1 MRFHFGLTPR
11 GPAFMSSVVFS
22 GVGLFCLA
30 ATAGAHEID
39 FSLNSNALRAVYAT
53 SLADNLR
60 LDGGWLYDS
69 DEGDVVHAGLQVT
82 GDAGTGNKSLTAG
95 IGARLAYL
103 DGDGSGRSGYALG
116 VGGSLR
122 WVLPGYDRFAVSG
135 EYFWAPDVLSGGDAE
150 KYVDGT
156 VRIGFSV
163 TRQAEVY
170 VGARYTGAD
179 YNNRPSILF
188 DTGMHAGFN
197 LRF

>member
-1 MRFHFGLTPR
+1 MRNLLGLARP
-11 GPAFMSSVVFS
+11 GQAFLAYVVFS
-22 GVGLFCLA
+22 CVGLFCLA

-39 FSLNSNALRAVYAT
+39 LSINSNALRAVYAT
-53 SLADNLR
+53 SLGDNLR

-103 DGDGSGRSGYALG
+103 DGDGGGRSGYALG

-122 WVLPGYDRFAVSG
+122 WVLPRYDRFALSG
-135 EYFWAPDVLSGGDAE
+135 EYFWAPDILSGGDAE

-179 YNNRPSILF
+179 YNDRPSILF

-197 LRF
+197 LHF